1 MKRIL
6 AVAAVAVVIA
16 SACTSGGDSGGA
28 APTSAQCTTKGL
40 KVGSA
45 SNGASSSGAP
55 TVTTINLWSF
65 YTGGEFKK
73 YCEVLQDFH
82 EKYPNIAI
90 QHTGGK
96 SDQDILRAVSS
107 GTAPDLAI
115 SQGPDNVAKFCSS
128 GAYTDLTADLQ
139 NDGIDL
145 SKEIPEPASRYT
157 SFEGSQCTLPVLSDA
172 YGLYYN
178 KDMLK
183 AAGIS
188 KIPKTLSQLES
199 DAKKLTIFNPDGSIK
214 VAGFVPLSA
223 FYELQNFY
231 NGAYTGGQWYDAN
244 GKSAFATDPSWAAL
258 MEWDKAFITNVYGA
272 DGYDKLQQYF
282 AEVGGPNSEWSSAQA
297 FETGQLAMS
306 FDGEWR
312 NAFIEDDKAKIDYG
326 TAAFPVADDHPS
338 STERDRSEGT
348 SWASRSN
355 AQHAAEAWTLLK
367 YLALDTG
374 AEVKLANTLKN
385 IPTTFESLKDPGLN
399 ADEHFKPFLQIFANP
414 HSEFKPLTPIGQTDA
429 DMWDSFIDKWES
441 GQVPDLQ
448 AGLQQLASDIDQQQQ
463 LG

>member
-1 MKRIL
+1 MRRIL
-6 AVAAVAVVIA
+6 SVAAVAVVIA

-40 KVGSA
+40 SLGSGSNSA
-45 SNGASSSGAP
+45 SASGAQA
-55 TVTTINLWSF
+55 VTTINLWSF

-82 EKYPNIAI
+82 QKYPNIAI

-115 SQGPDNVAKFCSS
+115 SMGPDNVAKFCSS
-128 GAYTDLTADLQ
+128 GAYSDLTTDLQ

-157 SFEGSQCTLPVLSDA
+157 SFEGNQCTLPVLSDA

-178 KDMLK
+178 KDMFQ
-183 AAGIS
+183 AAGIAQP
-188 KIPKTLSQLES
+188 PKTLSQLES
-199 DAKKLTIFNPDGSIK
+199 DAKKLTTFNPDGSIK
-214 VAGFVPLSA
+214 VAGFVPLSS

-231 NGAYTGGQWYDAN
+231 NGAYTGGVWYDAN
-244 GKSAFATDPSWAAL
+244 GKSAFASDPSWAAL
-258 MEWDKAFITNVYGA
+258 LEWDKAFIENVYGS

-297 FETGQLAMS
+297 FETEQLAMA

-312 NAFIEDDKAKIDYG
+312 NAFIQDDKAKINYG
-326 TAAFPVADDHPS
+326 TAAFPVADEHP
-338 STERDRSEGT
+338 ELFGAGQIGGDVLGIP
-348 SWASRSN
+348 SN
-355 AQHAAEAWTLLK
+355 AKHAAEAWSLLK

-399 ADEHFKPFLQIFANP
+399 ADEHFKPFMEIFANP

-429 DMWDSFIDKWES
+429 DMWDAFIDKWES

-448 AGLQQLASDIDQQQQ
+448 AGLQQLASDIDQQMQV
-463 LG
+463 G